1 MAEKYGE
8 IPQRFTKAWWEYC
21 AYYYKWHVIITLA
34 AIVIAAVTIVQCA
47 TRTRYDMTVVYA
59 GHKSYS
65 EEEVARFQELASQ
78 YVTDI
83 DENGECNVMLMPLMF
98 VDNPGSEEYDYA
110 IQTKLDMS
118 FTDKY
123 TYVYLMDRAEAELYL
138 NRENIADTF
147 EDFTFYAPDA
157 SGEVLFAPDGVG
169 YAVSL
174 TDSAPLKNNDI
185 YCEDLFVLVAKNNR
199 DDAKSMLAHDD
210 AIITARKLIVSK

>member
-8 IPQRFTKAWWEYC
+8 IPKRFTKAWWDYC

-34 AIVIAAVTIVQCA
+34 AVIIAAVTIVQCA

-59 GHKSYS
+59 GHKNYS
-65 EEEVARFQELASQ
+65 EEEISCMQEVLSE
-78 YVTDI
+78 YITDI
-83 DENGECNVMLMPLMF
+83 DENGEKNVMLMPLMF

-123 TYVYLMDRAEAELYL
+123 TYVYLMDRQEAELYL

-147 EDFTFYAPDA
+147 EDVTAFVPNAFSEVLYAPD
-157 SGEVLFAPDGVG
+157 GTG

-174 TDSAPLKNNDI
+174 SDSTLMKNNDI
-185 YCEDLFVLVAKNNR
+185 YCDDLFVLVAKSNNT
-199 DDAKSMLAHDD
+199 DEKSALAHED
-210 AIITARKLIVSK
+210 ALFVARKLTVLE